1 MDILDVLLDEENCAP
16 ITLCDE
22 DHRAINFEQ
31 VAVIPYKDKIY
42 CILKPLDCIDGVAD
56 DEAIVFYVDESGEK
70 NELRA
75 ELNQMD
81 AMCVFEEYYDLLEE
95 DMLKRR
101 GQR

>member
-1 MDILDVLLDEENCAP
+1 MDILDILLDEENCSP
-16 ITLCDE
+16 IALCD
-22 DHRAINFEQ
+22 DNHRAINFEQ

-42 CILKPLDCIDGVAD
+42 CILKPLDHIDGVAD
-56 DEAIVFYVDESGEK
+56 DETIVFYVDESGEK

-75 ELNQMD
+75 EMNKMD

-101 GQR
+101 G